1 MWHGSRSGD
10 GLFRAMARWTRRPK
24 LGAVRPVCPVRHGRR
39 RRRPG
44 SGGPMSRSVIVGG
57 ARTPMG
63 RLLGSL
69 KDFSAADLGGVAIKA
84 ALERAGISG
93 DQVDY
98 VIMGQVIQ
106 AGAGQNPARPA
117 AVAGGIPMSVPS
129 FTLNKVC
136 LSGLDA
142 IALADQ
148 LIRAGEFDVVV
159 AGGMES
165 MTQAPHLL
173 LNGRTGTKFG
183 NSTLVDSMAHDG
195 LSDTFDQVAMGELT
209 ERANARYDLTR
220 EEQDEFAAASHQ
232 KAARAWKN
240 GVFDEEV
247 TPVLIPQRK
256 GDPIEFKEDEGIRPD
271 TTVETLSRLKPAFAK
286 DGTITAGTASQISD
300 GACAVVVMSAAKAAE
315 LGLTPLA
322 EIGSHGVVAG
332 PDATLQSQPSRAIA
346 KACAREGI
354 DPADLDLIEINEA
367 FAAVGIASTRELGVD
382 PEKVNVNGGAIAL
395 GHPIGMSGAR
405 ITLHLA
411 LELGRRGGGVGA
423 AALCGGGG
431 QGDALVLHVPA
442 RA

>member
-1 MWHGSRSGD
+1 M
-10 GLFRAMARWTRRPK
+10 P
-24 LGAVRPVCPVRHGRR
+24 
-39 RRRPG
+39 
-44 SGGPMSRSVIVGG
+44 RSVIVSG

-69 KDFSAADLGGVAIKA
+69 KDFSAAELGGVAIKS

-93 DQVDY
+93 ELVDY

-136 LSGLDA
+136 LSGMDA

-148 LIRAGEFDVVV
+148 LIRAGEFEVVV

-165 MTQAPHLL
+165 MTNAPHLL
-173 LNGRTGTKFG
+173 PDSRVGTKFG
-183 NSTLVDSMAHDG
+183 DATLIDSMAHDG
-195 LSDTFDQVAMGELT
+195 LSDTFDQVAMGALT
-209 ERANARYDLTR
+209 EKANARYDLTR
-220 EEQDEFAAASHQ
+220 QEQDEFSAASHQ
-232 KAARAWKN
+232 KAAAAAKN
-240 GVFDEEV
+240 GLFDDEIV
-247 TPVLIPQRK
+247 PVLIPQRK
-256 GDPIEFKEDEGIRPD
+256 GDPIEFREDEGVRAD
-271 TTVETLSRLKPAFAK
+271 TTAESLGKLKPAFAK
-286 DGTITAGTASQISD
+286 EGTITAGSASQISD
-300 GACAVVVMSAAKAAE
+300 GACAVVVMSAEKAAE

-322 EIGSHGVVAG
+322 EIGAHGVVAG
-332 PDATLQSQPSRAIA
+332 PDATLQSQPSRAIQ

-354 DPADLDLIEINEA
+354 DPKDLDLIELNEA
-367 FAAVGIASTRELGVD
+367 FAAVGIVSTRELGVD

-405 ITLHLA
+405 IVLHLA
-411 LELGRRGGGVGA
+411 LELGRRGGGIGA

-431 QGDALVLHVPA
+431 QGDALILHVPA
-442 RA
+442 RG